1 MFTKVE
7 LAFSVL
13 SLPLSE
19 LEAAPVVPVEFDPE
33 ELEVGKA
40 TLPEILKRY
49 FTLCLNLKSRKQNF
63 AYFWVSM
70 WLPFYVFLLYVYN
83 AEVLDLTEWTR
94 LKKRWRHLRKMRSTF
109 SLEAA

>member
-40 TLPEILKRY
+40 TLPKILKRY

-94 LKKRWRHLRKMRSTF
+94 LMKRWRHLRKMRSAF